1 MRQALFLIQRAWRW
15 WLAEFLSLLPLAYL
29 KRLTRPRLTLLLKS
43 SEAMT
48 KIAVMDGDQSLMLE
62 ASASEETLSEL
73 KDAIL
78 VATKGKRFDV
88 IGVIPDQQ
96 RLIRPLTLP
105 LAAKGHIEEAMRYQ
119 IERISPFK
127 ADNTLYG
134 IKLLESDP
142 HINELH
148 LKLSIVSRVLVDD
161 LKTRGARLGFPID
174 GFAIESADGGALE
187 ALAFS
192 AQGTAVRKLPLTT
205 RALLAA
211 SLVFLA
217 SLLLVPILGKWKRG
231 EALEKEVALLKPK
244 ADQVLKLGSERD
256 RIIALR
262 ARVISLKRA
271 SPPPI
276 AILSKLSELLDE
288 ESFLSE
294 LRMEGA
300 MVTISG
306 LSADAS
312 KLAQRLGAID
322 AFKSVSYYEFA
333 TTLFDVIRRS
343 MPYTTPRTLNDNE
356 VYALSAYIL
365 SLNKIIGENDVLDA
379 QSLPKVKMPNAGKFI
394 VRFPDRI

>member
-1 MRQALFLIQRAWRW
+1 
-15 WLAEFLSLLPLAYL
+15 
-29 KRLTRPRLTLLLKS
+29 
-43 SEAMT
+43 
-48 KIAVMDGDQSLMLE
+48 
-62 ASASEETLSEL
+62 
-73 KDAIL
+73 
-78 VATKGKRFDV
+78 
-88 IGVIPDQQ
+88 
-96 RLIRPLTLP
+96 
-105 LAAKGHIEEAMRYQ
+105 MRYQ

-322 AFKSVSYYEFA
+322 AFKSVKFSGPVTRDVQAARDRF
-333 TTLFDVIRRS
+333 TL
-343 MPYTTPRTLNDNE
+343 
-356 VYALSAYIL
+356 IL
-365 SLNKIIGENDVLDA
+365 ELAAS
-379 QSLPKVKMPNAGKFI
+379 S
-394 VRFPDRI
+394 